1 MTCTIQINYGTKE
14 GEGITISNLSD
25 EEIYGK
31 GNFLVDNLQQNLNK
45 ILKNSPEWKTFV
57 DNLIN
62 YMSSTSAVIK
72 DVTYNDIQ
80 EAKDLIPNVNTA
92 YIKAMYPDI
101 EFPDVDVPILLLDN
115 LDRSTKNGVQGR
127 VIDTKGN
134 EIFVIKG
141 DKNSVIKL
149 GKYLTTRERLSENF
163 IDSLNEDLVNEL
175 DEVFEKLKSKDLP
188 TKRDLVSDYLNNK
201 KKYKDIKKEPG
212 KRSVFLVLEDVAN
225 VLNSIPKL
233 QGDPLLT
240 TFMDSLNS
248 SDIKVD
254 DYYSNTF

>member
-45 ILKNSPEWKTFV
+45 ILKNSPEWQTFV

-80 EAKDLIPNVNTA
+80 EAKDLVPNVNAA

-149 GKYLTTRERLSENF
+149 GKYLTIRERLSENF
-163 IDSLNEDLVNEL
+163 IDCLNEDLSKEL
-175 DEVFEKLKSKDLP
+175 DEVFKDLKSNELP

-201 KKYKDIKKEPG
+201 TKYKDIKKKYG
-212 KRSVFLVLEDVAN
+212 KRSALLVLEDVST

-233 QGDPLLT
+233 
-240 TFMDSLNS
+240 
-248 SDIKVD
+248 
-254 DYYSNTF
+254 